1 MVMMMATMMMM
12 VVMVMMMATMMMM
25 VVMVMV
31 MHTAQGQPENKT
43 WALLQVFWP
52 QLPNGVKGKNCF
64 CLIG

>member
-1 MVMMMATMMMM
+1 MMMVTMMMTMM
-12 VVMVMMMATMMMM
+12 VVMVMMMATMMM
-25 VVMVMV
+25 MV